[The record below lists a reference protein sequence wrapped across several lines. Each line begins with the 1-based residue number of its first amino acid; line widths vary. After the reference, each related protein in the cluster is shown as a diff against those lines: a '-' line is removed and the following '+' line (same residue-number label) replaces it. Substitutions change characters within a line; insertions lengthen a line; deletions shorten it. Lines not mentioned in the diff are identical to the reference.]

1 MSRRA
6 GGHGWNRGQT
16 PAPPPARIP
25 PGRRQKP
32 LYSSRP
38 GPYPGGIG
46 VLRASAWD
54 LAVETVDEALREGGA
69 PSLARL
75 GRLGQLGTLPSFIAA
90 LDAGGDPAELAADY
104 AREREGLGLG
114 QAEVVAELLAL
125 GRVLERHGER
135 GARETLD
142 HCLLLYF
149 GQVTGGLA
157 ELARRDPLTGLLHH
171 RAFHDLVGRE
181 LARAQ
186 RYRGRLALVLLDLDH
201 FKVTNDTE
209 GHQEGDRL
217 LRAFGRAL
225 AQTVRETDAVGRLG
239 GDEFGALLLQAD
251 ESSAGAFLDRLHEGI
266 PAELSVSAGAATL
279 ADGCVGPEQLFGLA
293 DRRLYESK
301 TARAA

>member
-1 MSRRA
+1 M
-6 GGHGWNRGQT
+6 G
-16 PAPPPARIP
+16 
-25 PGRRQKP
+25 
-32 LYSSRP
+32 
-38 GPYPGGIG
+38 
-46 VLRASAWD
+46 
-54 LAVETVDEALREGGA
+54 
-69 PSLARL
+69 
-75 GRLGQLGTLPSFIAA
+75 
-90 LDAGGDPAELAADY
+90 
-104 AREREGLGLG
+104 
-114 QAEVVAELLAL
+114 ELLAL

-135 GARETLD
+135 GAREALD

-181 LARAQ
+181 LTRAQ

-225 AQTVRETDAVGRLG
+225 AQTARETDAVGRLG

-251 ESSAGAFLDRLHEGI
+251 QGSAGAFLHRLQEGI
-266 PAELSVSAGAATL
+266 PAELSVSAGTATL
-279 ADGCVGPEQLFGLA
+279 ADGCVGPEKLFGLA

>member
-1 MSRRA
+1 MEPGSD
-6 GGHGWNRGQT
+6 

-90 LDAGGDPAELAADY
+90 LDGGDPAELAADY

-135 GARETLD
+135 GARERLD

-251 ESSAGAFLDRLHEGI
+251 QSSAGAFLDRLHEGM

>member
-1 MSRRA
+1 MEPGS
-6 GGHGWNRGQT
+6 G

-38 GPYPGGIG
+38 GAYPGDIG

-54 LAVETVDEALREGGA
+54 LAVEAVDEALREGGA
-69 PSLARL
+69 PSLGRL
-75 GRLGQLGTLPSFIAA
+75 GRLGQLGTLPSFIAS
-90 LDAGGDPAELAADY
+90 LEAGGGPAELAADY
-104 AREREGLGLG
+104 ARERQGLGLG
-114 QAEVVAELLAL
+114 RAEVVAELLAL

-135 GARETLD
+135 EAREALD
-142 HCLLLYF
+142 RCLLLYF
-149 GQVTGGLA
+149 GQVTDSLV
-157 ELARRDPLTGLLHH
+157 ELARRDPLTGLLHN

-186 RYRGRLALVLLDLDH
+186 RYRGRLALVLLDLGH

-225 AQTVRETDAVGRLG
+225 AQTVRETDSVGRLG

-251 ESSAGAFLDRLHEGI
+251 QRSVGAFLDRLNESM
-266 PAELSVSAGAATL
+266 PAEISVSAGAATL

>member
-1 MSRRA
+1 MEKPVET
-6 GGHGWNRGQT
+6 GGTGVKPRHRH
-16 PAPPPARIP
+16 P
-25 PGRRQKP
+25 PGFHRVGDEKP
-32 LYSSRP
+32 LHSSRP
-38 GPYPGGIG
+38 GPYPDEIG

-90 LDAGGDPAELAADY
+90 LEAGGDPAELAADY

-135 GARETLD
+135 GAREALD

-181 LARAQ
+181 LTRAQ
-186 RYRGRLALVLLDLDH
+186 RYRGRLALVLLDLDQ

-225 AQTVRETDAVGRLG
+225 AQTARETDAVGRLG

-251 ESSAGAFLDRLHEGI
+251 QGSAGAFLDRLQDGI
-266 PAELSVSAGAATL
+266 PAELSVSAGTATL
-279 ADGCVGPEQLFGLA
+279 ADGCVGPEQFFGLA

>member
-1 MSRRA
+1 MEPGSD
-6 GGHGWNRGQT
+6 

-25 PGRRQKP
+25 PGRGQKP

-90 LDAGGDPAELAADY
+90 LDGGDPAELAADY

-135 GARETLD
+135 GARERLD

-251 ESSAGAFLDRLHEGI
+251 QSSAGAFLDRLHEGM

-279 ADGCVGPEQLFGLA
+279 ADGCVGPDQLFGLA

>member
-1 MSRRA
+1 MEPGSD
-6 GGHGWNRGQT
+6 

-25 PGRRQKP
+25 PGRGQKP

-90 LDAGGDPAELAADY
+90 LDAGDPAELAADY

-135 GARETLD
+135 GARERLD

-186 RYRGRLALVLLDLDH
+186 RYRCRLALVLLDLDH

-251 ESSAGAFLDRLHEGI
+251 QSSAGAFLDRLHEGM

-279 ADGCVGPEQLFGLA
+279 ADGCVGPDQLFGLA

>member
-1 MSRRA
+1 
-6 GGHGWNRGQT
+6 
-16 PAPPPARIP
+16 
-25 PGRRQKP
+25 
-32 LYSSRP
+32 
-38 GPYPGGIG
+38 
-46 VLRASAWD
+46 V
-54 LAVETVDEALREGGA
+54 LREGGA

-90 LDAGGDPAELAADY
+90 LDAAGDPAELAADY

-135 GARETLD
+135 GSREILD
-142 HCLLLYF
+142 HCLLVYF

-251 ESSAGAFLDRLHEGI
+251 QSSAGAFLDRLHEGM

>member
-1 MSRRA
+1 
-6 GGHGWNRGQT
+6 
-16 PAPPPARIP
+16 
-25 PGRRQKP
+25 
-32 LYSSRP
+32 
-38 GPYPGGIG
+38 
-46 VLRASAWD
+46 V
-54 LAVETVDEALREGGA
+54 LREGGA

-90 LDAGGDPAELAADY
+90 LEVGGDPDELAADY

-114 QAEVVAELLAL
+114 QTEIVRELLAL

-135 GARETLD
+135 VARETLD
-142 HCLLLYF
+142 HCLVLYF
-149 GQVTGGLA
+149 GQVTGGLV

-186 RYRGRLALVLLDLDH
+186 RYRGQLALVLLDLDH

-225 AQTVRETDAVGRLG
+225 VQTVRETDAVGRLG
-239 GDEFGALLLQAD
+239 GDEFGVLLLQAD
-251 ESSAGAFLDRLHEGI
+251 QGSVGAFLDRLHESM

-279 ADGCVGPEQLFGLA
+279 GDGCVGPEQLLGLA

>member
-1 MSRRA
+1 LSGKA
-6 GGHGWNRGQT
+6 GGGGWNRGQT

-25 PGRRQKP
+25 PGRRRKP

-38 GPYPGGIG
+38 DPYPGGIG

-54 LAVETVDEALREGGA
+54 LAVETVDEVLREGGA

-90 LDAGGDPAELAADY
+90 LDAAGDPAELAADY

-135 GARETLD
+135 GSREILD
-142 HCLLLYF
+142 HCLLVYF

-225 AQTVRETDAVGRLG
+225 AQTVRETDAIGRLG

-251 ESSAGAFLDRLHEGI
+251 QSSAGAFLDRLHEGM

>member
-1 MSRRA
+1 M
-6 GGHGWNRGQT
+6 
-16 PAPPPARIP
+16 
-25 PGRRQKP
+25 
-32 LYSSRP
+32 YSSRP
-38 GPYPGGIG
+38 GAYPGGIG

-54 LAVETVDEALREGGA
+54 LAVEAVDQALREGGA
-69 PSLARL
+69 RSLARL
-75 GRLGQLGTLPSFIAA
+75 GRLGQLGSLPSFIAA
-90 LDAGGDPAELAADY
+90 LEAGGNPDELAADY
-104 AREREGLGLG
+104 ARAREGLGLG

-125 GRVLERHGER
+125 GRVLERHGEHA
-135 GARETLD
+135 ARETLD
-142 HCLLLYF
+142 RCLLLYF
-149 GQVTGGLA
+149 GQVTSGLA

-186 RYRGRLALVLLDLDH
+186 RYRGRLALVLLDLDN

-217 LRAFGRAL
+217 LRTFGRVL
-225 AQTVRETDAVGRLG
+225 AQTARETDAVGRLG

-251 ESSAGAFLDRLHEGI
+251 LSSAAAFLNRLQESM

-279 ADGCVGPEQLFGLA
+279 ADGCVGPEQLFSLA